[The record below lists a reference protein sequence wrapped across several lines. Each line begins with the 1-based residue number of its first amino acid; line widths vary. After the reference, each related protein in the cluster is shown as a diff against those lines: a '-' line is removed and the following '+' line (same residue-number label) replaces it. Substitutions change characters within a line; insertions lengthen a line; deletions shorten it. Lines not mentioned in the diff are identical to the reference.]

1 MYLCNIVVLDTPYIF
16 GSILKGLLFKF
27 TWICP
32 WIHFNK
38 ETTITLKGLTFWPN
52 LYTDFEKNDTLG
64 PMEMRCHD
72 LHHWTLKFT
81 TSVKWH
87 AQHSCVSGRFRK
99 YRAASRATGAL
110 RTRPEHETFL
120 FIHMIYFRVHL
131 ASYQFWGDFGS
142 QGPREIRRCAVPA
155 TCLTLASMNGVSKTP
170 RAIYDLPF
178 PMSSKP
184 ERRALH
190 GDLARGRRLALLP
203 YLALNC
209 VLLHVH
215 AT

>member
-16 GSILKGLLFKF
+16 GSILKWLLFKF

-32 WIHFNK
+32 WIHFKK

-99 YRAASRATGAL
+99 YRRQVGQREHYVLDQSTKLFHLFTWYISEYISLAINFEETSGLRGLVKSGGAQCLQHVSLLPPWMVSRRPHAPYMICHSPWAASQREELCMGTW
-110 RTRPEHETFL
+110 HEDD
-120 FIHMIYFRVHL
+120 
-131 ASYQFWGDFGS
+131 A
-142 QGPREIRRCAVPA
+142 
-155 TCLTLASMNGVSKTP
+155 
-170 RAIYDLPF
+170 
-178 PMSSKP
+178 
-184 ERRALH
+184 
-190 GDLARGRRLALLP
+190 
-203 YLALNC
+203 
-209 VLLHVH
+209 
-215 AT
+215 